1 MPRRGQTTVDFNP
14 IYFDEILKSARIDEL
29 TKDAAVAAGTRAR
42 ETAPVDTGSYKRQI
56 YVESREGRYR
66 RTWRLIGRDPKT
78 LLIESRTGNLA
89 RALKATKR

>member
-14 IYFDEILKSARIDEL
+14 VFFDEIMKTAGVSDVTREIAERAGRTAR
-29 TKDAAVAAGTRAR
+29 A
-42 ETAPVDTGSYKRQI
+42 TAPVATGSYKRQI

-66 RTWRLIGRDPKT
+66 RTWRVIGRDPKT

-89 RALKATKR
+89 RALKAAKQ